1 MSINRVVSSLYL
13 LGTSNPFGEV
23 LNKAA
28 EKHFSDSGK
37 KSKTGRFFDAD
48 ELSKE
53 YDLAVGEFAGRLCYN
68 SFDLP
73 NNSTAESAD
82 YLKNIIAQNHMSV
95 LEHISVSI
103 FFKDVPRSLTHELV
117 RHRHF
122 SFSQESQRYVKQA
135 PRIVAPAIISTDS
148 DESDLLAEMCDKAYE
163 NYEDILESL
172 ELQGFPRKKAHEAAR
187 AVLPNCFAT
196 NIVVSGNLR
205 SWFEF
210 VQKRDSKHADADM
223 QVVARKVYKILAE
236 VYPAIFNDENLFGVK
251 NTSEQKGPK
260 NSG

>member
-1 MSINRVVSSLYL
+1 MINRVVSSLYL
-13 LGTSNPFGEV
+13 VQASQPNSGV
-23 LNKAA
+23 LNQLAK
-28 EKHFSDSGK
+28 EHFKDSGK
-37 KSKTGRFFDAD
+37 KTKSERFFEVD
-48 ELSKE
+48 SKNKVS
-53 YDLAVGEFAGRLCYN
+53 AGEFAGRLCYN

-73 NNSTAESAD
+73 NEGTAGTEE
-82 YLKNIIAQNHMSV
+82 YIKNIIAQNHMSV
-95 LEHISVSI
+95 LEHMSVSI

-135 PRIVAPAIISTDS
+135 PRIVVPAIISTDS
-148 DESDLLAEMCDKAYE
+148 AESDLLAEMCNKAYE

-223 QVVARKVYKILAE
+223 QIVAHKVYKILAE
-236 VYPAIFNDENLFGVK
+236 VYPAIFNDENLFGVE

-260 NSG
+260 NGG